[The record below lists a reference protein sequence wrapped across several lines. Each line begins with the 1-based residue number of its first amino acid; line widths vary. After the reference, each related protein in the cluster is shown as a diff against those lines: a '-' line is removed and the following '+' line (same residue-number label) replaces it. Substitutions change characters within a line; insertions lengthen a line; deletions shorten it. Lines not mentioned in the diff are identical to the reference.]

1 MEARQSFLGKLFS
14 WQGEVGRGF
23 YLVAGLVLFG
33 VKWNIDRLVGQHFF
47 SVSWMPYSYLMP
59 GMDLPTALKDK
70 QSLLLALGVT
80 ALPFIYLG
88 VVLTVK
94 RLRSLGLPREP
105 RSDKDV
111 AWRDVPRS

>member
-1 MEARQSFLGKLFS
+1 M
-14 WQGEVGRGF
+14 
-23 YLVAGLVLFG
+23 VAGLVLFG
-33 VKWNIDRLVGQHFF
+33 VKWNVDRLVGQHFF

-70 QSLLLALGVT
+70 QSLLLALAVT

-94 RLRSLGLPREP
+94 RLRSLRLPRFL
-105 RSDKDV
+105 V
-111 AWRDVPRS
+111 ALFFVIWDISG